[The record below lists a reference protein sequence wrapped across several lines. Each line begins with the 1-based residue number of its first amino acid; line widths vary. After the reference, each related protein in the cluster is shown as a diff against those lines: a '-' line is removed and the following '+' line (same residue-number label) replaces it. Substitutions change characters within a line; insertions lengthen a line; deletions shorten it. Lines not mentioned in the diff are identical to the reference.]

1 VSGGLLQSAQNLLAG
16 LAALA
21 RTRLE
26 LFGTELEEEIAR
38 QAAALLGALVVLVL
52 AALAAAFGAVALLIA
67 VGEAHRLTMALALSA
82 AFGGLALLGGYLLYK
97 GGRAKPRAFDSS
109 ITQLERDYEAI
120 RP

>member
-1 VSGGLLQSAQNLLAG
+1 VSTGLLRSAQDLLAG

-38 QAAALLGALVVLVL
+38 QAAALLGALVVLALAVL
-52 AALAAAFGAVALLIA
+52 ALAFGAAALLIA
-67 VGEAHRLTMALALSA
+67 VGEAHRLTAALVLFAFFGALAA
-82 AFGGLALLGGYLLYK
+82 IGALMIYK
-97 GGRAKPRAFDSS
+97 GVRARPRPFDSS
-109 ITQLERDYEAI
+109 IAQLERDYEAL

>member
-1 VSGGLLQSAQNLLAG
+1 MSSGLLRSAQDLLAG

-38 QAAALLGALVVLVL
+38 QAAALLGALVVLAFAV
-52 AALAAAFGAVALLIA
+52 LAAAFGAVALLIA
-67 VGEAHRLTMALALSA
+67 AGEAHRLTAALVLSA
-82 AFGGLALLGGYLLYK
+82 LFAGLATIGAVVIYK
-97 GGRAKPRAFDSS
+97 GARARPRAFDSS
-109 ITQLERDYEAI
+109 ITQLERDYDAL